1 MPLHR
6 RHERRRLGPALA
18 GLLALALAIP
28 AAHAQGRSVDDLVA
42 AVVQIKTFINPDGR
56 TTSNLGH
63 ERSGTGVVID
73 DKGHVLTIGYLMVEA
88 YAAEIQLNDGRTVS
102 AVVAGYDHDT
112 GFGLLRAG
120 SKLDVAPIALG
131 RSAEIKKDDRV
142 MIAGHGGV
150 SRLAPAT
157 VVSRREFAGNW
168 EYLIDSAIF
177 TAPPYAEW
185 SGAALLNRSGALV
198 GIGSLVVREATDEG
212 AKEALA
218 GNMFVPV
225 DLLPPILGD
234 LIAKGHAARS
244 PRPWL
249 GLNADVVDGK
259 LRVSRVVPG
268 GPADIAGI
276 SRGDVI
282 SGVDGKEARTLSEF
296 YRLLWARGEAG
307 IVVPL
312 EVIQDRDKRR
322 LDLKSINRLDH
333 LRLKSTF

>member
-1 MPLHR
+1 MPLDR
-6 RHERRRLGPALA
+6 RRAHRLGPAVA
-18 GLLALALAIP
+18 ALLALALAIP
-28 AAHAQGRSVDDLVA
+28 AARAQSRSVDELVS

-88 YAAEIQLNDGRTVS
+88 YAAEIILDDGRTVS

-120 SKLDVAPIALG
+120 TKLDVKPIALG
-131 RSAEIKKDDRV
+131 RSADIKKDDRV
-142 MIAGHGGV
+142 MITGHGGV

-177 TAPPYAEW
+177 TTPPYAEW

-218 GNMFVPV
+218 GNMFVPI

-234 LIAKGHAARS
+234 LIAKGHASRAA
-244 PRPWL
+244 RPWL

-268 GPADIAGI
+268 GPAEFAGLG
-276 SRGDVI
+276 RGDVI
-282 SGVDGKEARTLSEF
+282 SGVDGREPKTLSEF
-296 YRLLWARGEAG
+296 YRMLWSKGEAG
-307 IVVPL
+307 VVVPL
-312 EVIQDRDKRR
+312 DVIQDRDKRR
-322 LDLKSINRLDH
+322 LDLKSMNRLDH

>member
-1 MPLHR
+1 MPHARSYCFSRMLAALVVL
-6 RHERRRLGPALA
+6 LGSALA
-18 GLLALALAIP
+18 TTHAV
-28 AAHAQGRSVDDLVA
+28 AQGRSVDDLVSA
-42 AVVQIKTFINPDGR
+42 IVQIKTFINPDGR
-56 TTSNLGH
+56 TTSSLGH
-63 ERSGTGVVID
+63 ERTGTGIVID

-88 YAAEIQLNDGRTVS
+88 YAAEISLNDGRTIS

-112 GFGLLRAG
+112 GFGLLRTA
-120 SKLDVAPIALG
+120 SRLDVTPIALG
-131 RSAEIKKDDRV
+131 RSADLKKDDRV

-177 TAPPYAEW
+177 TSPPYAEW
-185 SGAALLNRSGALV
+185 SGAALLDRSGALV
-198 GIGSLVVREATDEG
+198 GVGSLVVREATDPD
-212 AKEALA
+212 AKDAHP
-218 GNMFVPV
+218 GNMFVPI

-234 LIAKGHAARS
+234 LIAKGHAARAA
-244 PRPWL
+244 RPWL

-268 GPADIAGI
+268 GPADIAGL

-282 SGVDGKEARTLSEF
+282 GGVDGKEAKTLPEL
-296 YRLLWARGEAG
+296 YRMLWARGEAG
-307 IVVPL
+307 VVVPL
-312 EVIQDRDKRR
+312 DVVQDNAKRR

-333 LRLKSTF
+333 LRLKTTF